1 MGEVVTPRTL
11 ADAAWNDRSARFA
24 EATPEGWFAE
34 QVTRAFAAR
43 YGSTWRY
50 VEAWG
55 CWLHWD
61 GRRWKRE
68 KTQLVVHLIRETVA
82 ELLKRTPQRVP
93 GNVVAIAERYA
104 QTTREVA
111 RDETLWDADPWL
123 LNCPNGTVDLR
134 TGALRPHSPHDHLTK
149 VAHAT
154 PGGGCPLW
162 KEFLFAVTGGDSEVQ
177 AYLQRTVGYWLTGIT
192 SEQVFFFAYGTG
204 ANGKSVFVNTLLT
217 ILGDYARSAPTETFM
232 MTRMERHPTELAGL
246 RGYRMVAAVELS
258 RGARWNESRLKML
271 TGGERV
277 TARFMRQDEFEYQPQ
292 LKLLI
297 VGNHRPSLRSV
308 DEAMRRRL
316 HLLPFE
322 VTIPKEDRDPDLTVK
337 LLAERD
343 GILAWALQGCLDWQ
357 REGLNPP
364 PPVRAATEAY
374 FSSQDTLGR
383 WLDECCQ
390 QGPNMRAASGE
401 LFDAWKQ
408 WCEANGEFVGP
419 RNDFSQALSDRGF
432 KAVRGGTTGRGF
444 MGLALRDRFLETVQ

>member
-1 MGEVVTPRTL
+1 MPQ
-11 ADAAWNDRSARFA
+11 
-24 EATPEGWFAE
+24 GWFAE
-34 QVTRAFAAR
+34 QITRAFAGR
-43 YGSTWRY
+43 YGSAWRY

-68 KTQLVVHLIRETVA
+68 RTQLVVHLLRGVVTD
-82 ELLKRTPQRVP
+82 LLKHMPQRVP

-123 LNCPNGTVDLR
+123 LNCSSGTVALR
-134 TGALRPHSPHDHLTK
+134 TGALRPHSPDDHLTK
-149 VAHAT
+149 VADAT
-154 PGGGCPLW
+154 PGGDCPLW
-162 KEFLFAVTGGDSEVQ
+162 KEFLFAVTGGDPEVQ
-177 AYLQRTVGYWLTGIT
+177 AYLQRAAGYWLTGET

-204 ANGKSVFVNTLLT
+204 ANGKSVFVNTLLN

-232 MTRMERHPTELAGL
+232 MSRMERHPTELAGL

-258 RGARWNESRLKML
+258 KGARWNESRLKML

-322 VTIPKEDRDPDLTVK
+322 VTIPKKDRDPDLTAK

-343 GILAWALQGCLDWQ
+343 GILAWAVEGCLDWQ

-364 PPVRAATEAY
+364 PPIMAATEAY
-374 FSSQDTLGR
+374 FSSQDSLGR

-390 QGPNMRAASGE
+390 QGPNLRATSGE
-401 LFDAWKQ
+401 LFDAWKG
-408 WCEANGEFVGP
+408 WCETNGEFVGP
-419 RNDFSQALSDRGF
+419 RNDFSQELANRGF
-432 KAVRGGTTGRGF
+432 KYSRGGPSGMEVGHKTSRGF
-444 MGLALRDRFLETVQ
+444 IGLALAGRAPEAKE